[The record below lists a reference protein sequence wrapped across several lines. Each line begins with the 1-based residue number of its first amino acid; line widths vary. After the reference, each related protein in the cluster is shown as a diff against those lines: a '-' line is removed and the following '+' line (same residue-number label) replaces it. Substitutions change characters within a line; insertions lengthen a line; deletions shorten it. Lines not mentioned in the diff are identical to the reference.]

1 MQSPLKPRGDGGN
14 GYSARALRHNRQP
27 TAPESNPPRPYG
39 LQWVRCYWVFHLV
52 PHCRTAAPERETKTG
67 SHSGSTRYGVT
78 GYSTQ
83 RPWPFRLNWVWR
95 HWVFDPAP
103 VGIPGYLTQ
112 HPLAS
117 LSTDSARMKT
127 PATLRSSMAPVGVT
141 VKRRH
146 PKEKQADSHSGSTVH
161 GVTGYSTQRPWR
173 HCPSTAP
180 NITPHGHS
188 GSTGEQTPYHPRV
201 SEPFPLKTRIVY
213 PEEDKEKERS
223 PEKS

>member
-1 MQSPLKPRGDGGN
+1 MAAMGIQCAPD
-14 GYSARALRHNRQP
+14 SARIK
-27 TAPESNPPRPYG
+27 PPRPYG

-67 SHSGSTRYGVT
+67 SHSGSTR
-78 GYSTQ
+78 
-83 RPWPFRLNWVWR
+83 LNWVWR

-103 VGIPGYLTQ
+103 VGIPGLQ
-112 HPLAS
+112 WVWRRWVFHP
-117 LSTDSARMKT
+117 
-127 PATLRSSMAPVGVT
+127 APVGVT
-141 VKRRH
+141 VKRRR
-146 PKEKQADSHSGSTVH
+146 PKEKQANSHSGSTVH

-173 HCPSTAP
+173 HCQSTAP